1 MLSLPASVP
10 PNHLVEKDLL
20 ETFLPRPHRWE
31 WAEWVVWLGWG
42 GWSGRGYENEEAE
55 LRGCFEA
62 GGLVDRC
69 GLVVGVLHPG
79 PLHSSELAEVTVL
92 WGLV

>member
-31 WAEWVVWLGWG
+31 WAEWVGWLGWG

-69 GLVVGVLHPG
+69 GLVVGVLHTE